1 MNKMRAE
8 EMNTSDFDRTT
19 NFGLGRKS
27 AIATRAARGIKGAIA
42 IVLASA
48 GLLLMLAAGVMGSSR
63 DAPSVPAQPASRT
76 FVTAYGNTTRQVEYG
91 LTPES
96 VGVTSEGGYIALG
109 LTDSPDG
116 FLKNWLLKLSPS
128 GRPQWQREVGC
139 ASGAPGDYGLGVSA
153 QQTSD
158 GGYILGGGILG
169 CGGVYIQRALV
180 EKLDAQG
187 QVVWA
192 FAYSAGSNGSTIN
205 QIRQTA
211 DGGYIAVGSVSGTD
225 GHLGALILKL
235 DGAGTVQWQRE
246 LDPTGSTG
254 AYFNAVRQTSDGGYV
269 ATGEFYVVDQSYPY
283 PNSVLVASFDPSGNV
298 RWQKGFNNVDGRGS
312 PSGYEHAFSGI
323 QTSDGGYLVA
333 GNWSSAPP
341 GPFPQEDTAGALL
354 IKLDSSGNI
363 VWQKAYNGGV
373 YCYFNG
379 YNTTC
384 TIITAL
390 PYSVHPTADGG
401 YVLAGLGQ
409 LELLD
414 SVPQVPWLAKVDSG
428 GNLLWQYFYY
438 DLSMAGRTISQYFAS
453 STPTN
458 DGGFMA
464 LGFTEKNDPTSIGEL
479 YVVKTDSAGLVADCG
494 QLHGA
499 TPLHAIDPSLAT
511 FDTSIPV
518 DATVTAGSNV
528 RIRARTTSVLSRREI
543 ARCSRKAKR
552 PGTGAAE
559 SGRRN
564 PAAANRP

>member
-1 MNKMRAE
+1 MSK
-8 EMNTSDFDRTT
+8 TT
-19 NFGLGRKS
+19 NFNLERRS
-27 AIATRAARGIKGAIA
+27 AIATRAARGVRRLIA
-42 IVLASA
+42 IVLPSA
-48 GLLLMLAAGVMGSSR
+48 GLLFLMVAAGVMGSSR
-63 DAPSVPAQPASRT
+63 SAPSIPAQPASRT
-76 FVTAYGNTTRQVEYG
+76 FVTAYGNTSRQVEYG

-96 VGVTSEGGYIALG
+96 VAATSDGGYFALA

-116 FLKNWLLKLSPS
+116 ILKNWLLKLSAS
-128 GRPQWQREVGC
+128 GRPQWQKELGC

-169 CGGVYIQRALV
+169 CHGLYIQRALV
-180 EKLDAQG
+180 EKLDPQG
-187 QVVWA
+187 RVVWA
-192 FAYSAGSNGSTIN
+192 VAYPAGPHGSAIT
-205 QIRQTA
+205 QIKQTT
-211 DGGYIAVGSVSGTD
+211 DGGYIAVGNVSGAD

-254 AYFNAVRQTSDGGYV
+254 AYFNAVQQTVDGGYV
-269 ATGEFYVVDQSYPY
+269 ATGEFYVVGQSYPY

-298 RWQKGFNNVDGRGS
+298 RWQKGFNNVDDRGS

-333 GNWSSAPP
+333 GNWSNTPP
-341 GPFPQEDTAGALL
+341 GPFPEEDSGGALL
-354 IKLDSSGNI
+354 LKLDSGGNI
-363 VWQKAYNGGV
+363 VWQKAYNGGI

-384 TIITAL
+384 VLITAL

-414 SVPQVPWLAKVDSG
+414 SVPQVPWLAKIDSV

-438 DLSMAGRTISQYFAS
+438 DVYSTGRPISQYFAS

-464 LGFTEKNDPTSIGEL
+464 LGFTEKNDITFIGEL
-479 YVVKTDSAGLVADCG
+479 YAVKTDSAGLVGLCD
-494 QLHGA
+494 QQHDA
-499 TPLHAIDPSLAT
+499 TPLHSVDPALTTLSPSL
-511 FDTSIPV
+511 PV
-518 DATVTAGSNV
+518 LTTVTPGSAV
-528 RIRARTTSVLSRREI
+528 SIRARTTSVLKDDKCR
-543 ARCSRKAKR
+543 
-552 PGTGAAE
+552 
-559 SGRRN
+559 
-564 PAAANRP
+564 AN